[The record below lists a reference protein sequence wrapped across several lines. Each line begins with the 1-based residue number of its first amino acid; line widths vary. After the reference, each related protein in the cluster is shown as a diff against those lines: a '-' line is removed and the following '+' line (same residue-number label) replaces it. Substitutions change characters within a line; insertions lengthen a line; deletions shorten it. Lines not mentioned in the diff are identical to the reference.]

1 MARAILEVR
10 DLWVGDGPGAA
21 VQGVSFTVGPGQ
33 VLGILGGADAG
44 KSRLLRCIGLDYPPT
59 KGGIYLR
66 GEEVTGA
73 GADRRRQIRTRDIE
87 LVHPPAPVGVRDATV
102 ERGRA
107 SVLVA
112 PRRRATVPVAGMRQR
127 IQIAKALTNRAEVL
141 LLDEPFARVEPA
153 VTGRILEL
161 LDRLRR
167 EAGTAVV
174 LATRD
179 PELCLALAD
188 ELVVLDEGSVV
199 ERGPAA
205 TVLADPAGRRIG
217 AVLGTERRS
226 A

>member
-1 MARAILEVR
+1 MPRVILEVR
-10 DLWVGDGPGAA
+10 DLWMGDGPGATL
-21 VQGVSFTVGPGQ
+21 QDVSFTVGPGQ
-33 VLGILGGADAG
+33 VLGVLGGPGAG
-44 KSRLLRCIGLDYPPT
+44 KSTLLRCAGLDFDPT
-59 KGGIYLR
+59 AGVVLLR
-66 GEEVTGA
+66 GEQVSGA
-73 GADRRRQIRTRDIE
+73 SAERRRRLRGGRLE
-87 LVHPPAPVGVRDATV
+87 LVHPPAPAADDGVHAPVPCRRLLLGT
-102 ERGRA
+102 GRA
-107 SVLVA
+107 
-112 PRRRATVPVAGMRQR
+112 ATVPVAGMRQR